1 MYDTNQ
7 SHYTDSCMT
16 RLKSSDLFNQTQ
28 KWVETQKVDVF
39 DRSDIDP
46 TSSHRLEGDTK
57 ENSKRRCV
65 TPVP

>member
-1 MYDTNQ
+1 
-7 SHYTDSCMT
+7 MT